1 MSSASGGG
9 NGACALQQR
18 LIVLALAQPEAKDRR
33 KNGALPSTRAVG
45 TFARTAIWTYLLAVP
60 NRRRCFARRGA
71 RSCISRVGVGVAV
84 AALLAQDCR
93 RRSRRGRTRPIILLR
108 PRPPEQN
115 ASSTRQ
121 AVAAAAA
128 AAKGV
133 RQRLSQRLRSGFL
146 AAERP
151 AAPAGQCT
159 AE

>member
-18 LIVLALAQPEAKDRR
+18 LIVLALAQQPETKSRS
-33 KNGALPSTRAVG
+33 KNGPLASTRAVG
-45 TFARTAIWTYLLAVP
+45 TFARTAIWIYLLAVLH
-60 NRRRCFARRGA
+60 RRRCFARRGA
-71 RSCISRVGVGVAV
+71 RSCISRAGVRVAA

-93 RRSRRGRTRPIILLR
+93 RRSRRGRTRLIILLQ

-121 AVAAAAA
+121 AVAAV

-133 RQRLSQRLRSGFL
+133 RQRLWQRLRSGFL

-159 AE
+159 VE